1 MEEEYRMQ
9 KAAIGTGGDTGS
21 TGGTTLAHSGADDD
35 ASVRGVASP
44 SANDVRHGAGA
55 VKQDSLDVAG
65 IPTIRISTESDH
77 EREQAERR
85 AETASPAISD
95 VPETPEADADAESET
110 NGVDSAGLEKPEQA
124 AAGEGEPEPG
134 TPSADP
140 FSFSNKRLCERWLD
154 NLFMVL
160 YEVCTRERAP
170 FSSVCGLADELC
182 LQDLRVWTIFRAEVA
197 HFKTQHIAYRKTS
210 LEWEILGEL
219 GGRLHHREEAKEAFQ
234 RCLDAPR
241 YAAKPWLKLMEAYA
255 DEGDLTR
262 TLQAAIR
269 VSAYQYGEY
278 AEMTVGAS
286 LDSGHLDLFD
296 CF

>member
-1 MEEEYRMQ
+1 MY
-9 KAAIGTGGDTGS
+9 
-21 TGGTTLAHSGADDD
+21 
-35 ASVRGVASP
+35 
-44 SANDVRHGAGA
+44 
-55 VKQDSLDVAG
+55 
-65 IPTIRISTESDH
+65 
-77 EREQAERR
+77 EREG
-85 AETASPAISD
+85 S
-95 VPETPEADADAESET
+95 
-110 NGVDSAGLEKPEQA
+110 
-124 AAGEGEPEPG
+124 
-134 TPSADP
+134 
-140 FSFSNKRLCERWLD
+140 
-154 NLFMVL
+154 
-160 YEVCTRERAP
+160 
-170 FSSVCGLADELC
+170 FSSVCGLAHELC